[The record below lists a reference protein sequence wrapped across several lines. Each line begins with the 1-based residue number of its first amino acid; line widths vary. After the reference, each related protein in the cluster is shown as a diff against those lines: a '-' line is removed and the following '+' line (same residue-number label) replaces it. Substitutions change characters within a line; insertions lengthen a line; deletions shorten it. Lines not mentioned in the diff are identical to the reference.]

1 MENKEN
7 NKKHI
12 TLNRRMFLKLS
23 LWASGLASAW
33 GLLRFFSYEPPTET
47 LEPNITLG
55 APNTYQLGTKL
66 YIPEVKA
73 WLMRDKDGLYAVSA
87 TCTHLGCTVNNGD
100 EKFICPCHDSQFD
113 HSGRVLQGP
122 ASDPLPHFELSLSDD
137 GRVIINRL
145 VTVPPI
151 IKLKPSG

>member
-87 TCTHLGCTVNNGD
+87 TCTH
-100 EKFICPCHDSQFD
+100 HDSQFD